1 MADLWHQVLQHL
13 QKLNKRQ
20 KYILAGT
27 ALLLLAVIVAG
38 SYWWGSRPDYV
49 PLFTNMEAS
58 DAGAV
63 AQKLKEMKVPYEVGA
78 NGTAILVPS
87 KDVYRIRLELASQ
100 GLPRGQKGFEIFDQT
115 KFGTTEFQNKV
126 YYLEALQG
134 ELARTIEQLDGV
146 EKARVHIVLPT
157 DSLYKKNEK
166 PATASIMLKL
176 KPGAQLSRE
185 QVQGIVNLAA
195 NSVQGLKPENIT
207 VVDNYAHVLNDQ
219 ADSSYA
225 AGGALT
231 QLELTRKF
239 QDSMQK
245 SIQSML
251 EQVLGPGRVAVRVNA
266 DLNFDKRVVDSKTFT
281 PVIDDQGIMR
291 SQQKLQESF
300 QGTSPGPGGP
310 PGTVANIPGYVTS
323 TNTQSNYDKKETTT
337 NWEVNETDA
346 KTEAAPGSVRRL
358 TVAVMVDANLTNV
371 QQASIINA
379 VSSAVGLNPA
389 RGDAISVETVPF
401 STELQDQ
408 QRQAE
413 QVLARQSAIKLG
425 LIIASIAAALGVLLY
440 MVRRAARRRRAAEN
454 EEAAAL
460 APAEMVV
467 TPKTPE
473 VSPQDLEKMKQR
485 EAIEKFAKTKPDD
498 VAQLI
503 KAWLS
508 EE

>member
-239 QDSMQK
+239 QDSLQK

-310 PGTVANIPGYVTS
+310 PGTVANVPGYVTS

-389 RGDAISVETVPF
+389 RGDVISVEAVPF

-413 QVLARQSAIKLG
+413 QALARQSAIKLA

-460 APAEMVV
+460 VPAETAV
-467 TPKTPE
+467 TPRTPE
-473 VSPQDLEKMKQR
+473 VSPQELEKMKQR

>member
-27 ALLLLAVIVAG
+27 ALVLLMAIIVG

-49 PLFTNMEAS
+49 PLFTNMEAR
-58 DAGAV
+58 DAGEV

-134 ELARTIEQLDGV
+134 ELARTIEQMDGV
-146 EKARVHIVLPT
+146 EKARVHIVLPE

-176 KPGAQLSRE
+176 KPGVQLSRE

-207 VVDNYAHVLNDQ
+207 VVDSYAHVLNDQ
-219 ADSSYA
+219 TDNAYA
-225 AGGALT
+225 AGGAMT

-239 QDSMQK
+239 QDSLQK

-266 DLNFDKRVVDSKTFT
+266 ELNFDKRVVDSKTFT

-310 PGTVANIPGYVTS
+310 PGTVANIPGYVTGG
-323 TNTQSNYDKKETTT
+323 NTQSNYDKKETTT
-337 NWEVNETDA
+337 NWEVNEVDA

-389 RGDAISVETVPF
+389 RGDTISVETVPF

-408 QRQAE
+408 ERQAE
-413 QVLARQSAIKLG
+413 QALAQQAARNFWLKIGLVVAVLA
-425 LIIASIAAALGVLLY
+425 VLLY
-440 MVRRAARRRRAAEN
+440 AVRRSARRRRAAEE
-454 EEAAAL
+454 EEAAAIPPVEIA
-460 APAEMVV
+460 APSQ
-467 TPKTPE
+467 PRE
-473 VSPQDLEKMKQR
+473 VSPQELEKLKQR
-485 EAIEKFAKTKPDD
+485 EAIEKLAKTKPDD